1 MSEVAEVV
9 LEESEE
15 VRVELVGV
23 GVEAGVDVAFN
34 QLKVDRFRNERKVVR
49 MLFLRWKDVEVSRQQ
64 FSAGVC
70 KLKKNPLTL
79 NQKFVLFRN
88 CLMD

>member
-1 MSEVAEVV
+1 
-9 LEESEE
+9 
-15 VRVELVGV
+15 
-23 GVEAGVDVAFN
+23 
-34 QLKVDRFRNERKVVR
+34 VR